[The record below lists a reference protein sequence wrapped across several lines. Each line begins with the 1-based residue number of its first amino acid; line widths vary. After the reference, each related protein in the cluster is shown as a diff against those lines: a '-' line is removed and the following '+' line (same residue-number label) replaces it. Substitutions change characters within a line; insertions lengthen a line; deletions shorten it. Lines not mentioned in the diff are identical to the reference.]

1 MSLYTSS
8 IPSLTT
14 VVYKRGPQY
23 GGHIATTSTV
33 ITAGYVVCGTAFQN
47 VKDLNTPVLVTS
59 EHINPEHTISVLAA
73 ADVTTEGIKKIED
86 TTVHTGTVPIVGTGA
101 LEALIILG
109 IATSTIP
116 IDYGDRWT
124 DTVDATAYGYNAIY
138 GSQDI
143 RKASYV
149 REGMCWIPFE
159 GATLPA
165 IGVGV
170 VPSATTNGF
179 VSLGTDRL
187 AEITIGITVGTRY
200 DGTNRH
206 VLVILTPDG
215 W

>member
-1 MSLYTSS
+1 MSLYTSL

-23 GGHIATTSTV
+23 GGHIASTSTV
-33 ITAGYVVCGTAFQN
+33 ITAGYVVCADAFQN
-47 VKDLNTPVLVTS
+47 VMDLNTPVEVTS
-59 EHINPEHTISVLAA
+59 EHINPEHTIAVLAA
-73 ADVTTEGIKKIED
+73 ADVTSETILKF
-86 TTVHTGTVPIVGTGA
+86 TTLSGDAQDVSGTGT
-101 LEALIILG
+101 LEALKILG
-109 IATSTIP
+109 IAVSTIP

-124 DTVDATAYGYNAIY
+124 DTVDATTYGYNAIY
-138 GSQDI
+138 GAQDI

-149 REGMCWIPFE
+149 REGMVWIPFE

-165 IGVGV
+165 VGVGV

-179 VSLGTDRL
+179 VALGTDRV

-206 VLVILTPDG
+206 VLVILTPDA

>member
-1 MSLYTSS
+1 MMSLYTSL

-23 GGHIATTSTV
+23 GGHIASTSTV

-47 VKDLNTPVLVTS
+47 VMDLNTPVEVTS

-73 ADVTTEGIKKIED
+73 ADVTSEGIKIIADLSGDAEA
-86 TTVHTGTVPIVGTGA
+86 VAGTGA
-101 LEALIILG
+101 LEALKILG
-109 IATSTIP
+109 IAVSTIP

-124 DTVDATAYGYNAIY
+124 DTVDATNYGYNAIY
-138 GSQDI
+138 GAQDI

-179 VSLGTDRL
+179 VAIGTDRVN
-187 AEITIGITVGTRY
+187 EITIGITVGTRY

-206 VLVILTPDG
+206 VLVILTPDA

>member
-1 MSLYTSS
+1 MMSLYTSS

-23 GGHIATTSTV
+23 GGHIATTSTQ
-33 ITAGYVVCGTAFQN
+33 INAGLVVCGTAFQN
-47 VKDLNTPVLVTS
+47 VKDLNTPVAVTT

-73 ADVTTEGIKKIED
+73 ADVTTETILKY
-86 TTVHTGTVPIVGTGA
+86 TTLTGDAQDVTGTGA

-124 DTVDATAYGYNAIY
+124 GTVDATQYGYNAIY

-149 REGMCWIPFE
+149 REGMVWIPFE

-170 VPSATTNGF
+170 VPSASTDGY
-179 VSLGTDRL
+179 VALGTDRI

-206 VLVILTPDG
+206 VLVILTPDA